1 MDRATVDEA
10 LCCAGRSLC
19 CGCYNL
25 RVIICARG
33 RASRFFFVGA
43 ARAARLRDFLGA
55 RRDGVS
61 QQAAA
66 VLYAATRVVLRPR
79 VRYLGQRQCHR
90 GEGRV
95 CTRAARLRARFFG
108 AGQQC

>member
-33 RASRFFFVGA
+33 RASSFFC
-43 ARAARLRDFLGA
+43 RSA
-55 RRDGVS
+55 RRELRGCAIFWGRVATGVS

-66 VLYAATRVVLRPR
+66 VLYAATRTGLQPR
-79 VRYLGQRQCHR
+79 ARYLGQR
-90 GEGRV
+90 
-95 CTRAARLRARFFG
+95 
-108 AGQQC
+108 

>member
-1 MDRATVDEA
+1 
-10 LCCAGRSLC
+10 LS
-19 CGCYNL
+19 
-25 RVIICARG
+25 
-33 RASRFFFVGA
+33 
-43 ARAARLRDFLGA
+43 A
-55 RRDGVS
+55 RRELRGCAIFWGRVATGVS

>member
-25 RVIICARG
+25 RVIICV
-33 RASRFFFVGA
+33 RAGALQVFLSVGA
-43 ARAARLRDFLGA
+43 ARAARRGCAIFWGRVA
-55 RRDGVS
+55 TGVS

-66 VLYAATRVVLRPR
+66 VLYAATRAVLRPR
-79 VRYLGQRQCHR
+79 ARYLGQR
-90 GEGRV
+90 
-95 CTRAARLRARFFG
+95 
-108 AGQQC
+108 

>member
-33 RASRFFFVGA
+33 RASSFFVGRRGASGAA
-43 ARAARLRDFLGA
+43 ARFFGGRVAT
-55 RRDGVS
+55 GVA

-66 VLYAATRVVLRPR
+66 VLYAATRTGLQPR
-79 VRYLGQRQCHR
+79 ARYLGQR
-90 GEGRV
+90 
-95 CTRAARLRARFFG
+95 
-108 AGQQC
+108 

>member
-1 MDRATVDEA
+1 MRAGA
-10 LCCAGRSLC
+10 LQ
-19 CGCYNL
+19 
-25 RVIICARG
+25 V
-33 RASRFFFVGA
+33 FFVGA